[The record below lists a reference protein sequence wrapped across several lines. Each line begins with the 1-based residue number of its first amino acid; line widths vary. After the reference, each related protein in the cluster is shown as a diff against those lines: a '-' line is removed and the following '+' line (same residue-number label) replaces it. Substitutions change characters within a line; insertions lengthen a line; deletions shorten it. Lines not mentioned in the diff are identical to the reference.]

1 MSTTMSST
9 TPGMT
14 SERQPH
20 TTATATAAK
29 TQHVRRHM
37 YFIRFFLS
45 GDSKNAPPR
54 NVDLGEKASGPKK
67 GTKRGSQKRRRE
79 EDSG

>member
-1 MSTTMSST
+1 MSSP

-29 TQHVRRHM
+29 TQHVRRHV

-54 NVDLGEKASGPKK
+54 NECREGPEKRLGTQK
-67 GTKRGSQKRRRE
+67 GQKRGSQKRRRE